1 MKRLIIL
8 SLALATLLAGC
19 SSNKKA
25 LEISNGDITLQ
36 MNKKMQMK
44 VISNNK
50 ETLSFHDDFI
60 SADAIVAQEV
70 TIDSWKLESET
81 THTTPRGEAIT
92 IEGIFEEDGY
102 GVKKTQTIIAP
113 EGFEGMLLI
122 ETKYENIG
130 EKSLNLK
137 SVEQNRF
144 YVDSDEVIWSFQ
156 PTSTSSRAN
165 WILPVEEGFYQQN
178 YLGMNNCD
186 YGGGIPLVTLW
197 RRDGGLS
204 VGLVEPVLK
213 TINMPIERVA
223 GQSGATMK
231 LEREWEDMYEFAA
244 GEELVMDRSFIAVTT
259 GDYFDPLKLFSDYM
273 YAHEGITPSESEPE
287 AFEPVWCAWG
297 YERTF
302 TIEEV
307 VGTLDKVK
315 EVGFKWV
322 DVDDGYQ
329 IAEGDWETN
338 SRIGGD
344 HRMRYLTK
352 EIHKRGLKAKLWWA
366 PIAADPGTKVLREHP
381 EMQLLTDEWVPEYIS
396 WWDSYYLSPVNPH
409 TMKYT
414 TDLVKKFIG
423 DWGFDGLKLD
433 GQHMNLC
440 EPDYNE
446 HSGLEYPAEAQER
459 MPEIF
464 KAIYDTARSIKDYAV
479 VQFCPCGCA
488 INFFHT
494 PYMNQAVASDPTS
507 SAQIRMKRKA
517 YAAMNPKMAYYADH
531 VELSDGT
538 DDFATQLGIGGVL
551 GSKFTWPKNN
561 PNVKVNYL
569 DNDVL
574 VDYLLTPEKEVYYKK
589 WVGLYNE
596 YMLSTGDYLN
606 LYDLGFDMPEGHV
619 IAKDGKMYY
628 AFYAEEWNGEPIEL
642 RGLDASKSYKVTEY
656 TTDEKKS
663 YAIEGSAP
671 YISPNFS
678 RNYLIEVEAM

>member
-1 MKRLIIL
+1 MKKITIL
-8 SLALATLLAGC
+8 GVAAALLLGSC
-19 SSNKKA
+19 STN
-25 LEISNGDITLQ
+25 EISNGDITLRF
-36 MNKKMQMK
+36 NGRMQSC
-44 VISNNK
+44 VTSNN
-50 ETLSFHDDFI
+50 EATDSFHKDYI
-60 SADAIVAQEV
+60 SADALVAEEV
-70 TIDSWKLESET
+70 TIDTWTLRSSER
-81 THTTPRGEAIT
+81 HTTPKGEALTLRGEYSQ
-92 IEGIFEEDGY
+92 GGY
-102 GVKKTQTIIAP
+102 GVEKIQTIIAP
-113 EGFEGMLLI
+113 EGFDGMLLI
-122 ETKYENIG
+122 ETQYVNNGK
-130 EKSLNLK
+130 KALRLK
-137 SVEQNRF
+137 SAEQNRTI
-144 YVDSDEVIWSFQ
+144 VDSDEVVWSFQ

-165 WILPVEEGFYQQN
+165 WILPVEDGFYQKN

-186 YGGGIPLVTLW
+186 YGGGIPFVTLW
-197 RRDGGLS
+197 RRDGGVS

-223 GQSGATMK
+223 GEGAAKMK
-231 LEREWEDMYEFAA
+231 LEREWEDRLEFAV
-244 GEELVMDRSFIAVTT
+244 GDTLTMDRSFIAVST
-259 GDYFDPLKLFSDYM
+259 GDYFEPLQLFSNYM
-273 YAHEGITPSESEPE
+273 YAHEGITPAESEPE

-338 SRIGGD
+338 KRIGGD
-344 HRMRYLTK
+344 HRMRYLTR

-381 EMQLLTDEWVPEYIS
+381 EMKLLTDEWVPEYIS
-396 WWDSYYLSPVNPH
+396 WWDSFYLSPVNPH
-409 TMKYT
+409 TMEYT
-414 TDLVKKFIG
+414 TDLVKRFID

-446 HSGLEYPAEAQER
+446 HSGLDYPEQAQER

-464 KAIYDTARSIKDYAV
+464 KAIYDTARSLKEYAV

-488 INFFHT
+488 VNFFHT

-517 YAAMNPKMAYYADH
+517 YAAINPKMAYYADH
-531 VELSDGT
+531 VELSDGA

-606 LYDLGFDMPEGHV
+606 LYDLGFDKPEGHV
-619 IAKDGKMYY
+619 ITKDGNMYY
-628 AFYAEEWNGEPIEL
+628 AFYADEWNGEPVEL
-642 RGLDASKSYKVTEY
+642 RGLDADKRYLVTEY
-656 TTDEKKS
+656 TADEKKS
-663 YAIEGSAP
+663 YEVEGSNP
-671 YISPNFS
+671 YINPTFKL
-678 RNYLIEVEAM
+678 NYLIEVKPL

>member
-1 MKRLIIL
+1 MKKTVIL
-8 SLALATLLAGC
+8 GLAGALLMASC
-19 SSNKKA
+19 SGSKV
-25 LEISNGDITLQ
+25 EITNGDITLQ
-36 MNKKMQMK
+36 FNGKMQSR
-44 VISNNK
+44 VISNNEETERFHK
-50 ETLSFHDDFI
+50 EFI
-60 SADAIVAQEV
+60 SADALVAEEL
-70 TIDSWKLESET
+70 TIDTWKLKDVKRES
-81 THTTPRGEAIT
+81 TPEGEVVTLRGEYKNN
-92 IEGIFEEDGY
+92 GF
-102 GVKKTQTIIAP
+102 GVEKVQTIKALND
-113 EGFEGMLLI
+113 FDGMLLI
-122 ETKYENIG
+122 ETTYTNTGK
-130 EKSLNLK
+130 KSMRLK
-137 SVEQNRF
+137 SAEQNKTL
-144 YVDSDEVIWSFQ
+144 VDSKEVVWSFQ
-156 PTSTSSRAN
+156 PTSTSARAN
-165 WILPVEEGFYQQN
+165 WILPVEDGFYQKN

-186 YGGGIPLVTLW
+186 YGGGIPFVTLW
-197 RRDGGLS
+197 RRDGGVS

-213 TINMPIERVA
+213 TINMPIERIA
-223 GQSGATMK
+223 GRGAAQMK
-231 LEREWEDMYEFAA
+231 LEREWEGRMEFAEGDA
-244 GEELVMDRSFIAVTT
+244 LQMERSFIAVST
-259 GDYFDPLKLFSDYM
+259 GDYFEPLQLFSNYM

-322 DVDDGYQ
+322 DVDDGFQ

-366 PIAADPGTKVLREHP
+366 PIAADPGTRVLREHP
-381 EMQLLTDEWVPEYIS
+381 EMKLLTDEWVPEYIS
-396 WWDSYYLSPVNPH
+396 WWDSFYLSPVNPH
-409 TMKYT
+409 TTKYT
-414 TDLVKKFIG
+414 TDLVKRFLG

-440 EPDYNE
+440 EPDHNE

-464 KAIYDTARSIKDYAV
+464 KAIYDTARSIKDFAV

-517 YAAMNPKMAYYADH
+517 YAAINPKMAYYADH
-531 VELSDGT
+531 VELSDGAM
-538 DDFATQLGIGGVL
+538 DFATQLGIGGVL

-574 VDYLLTPEKEVYYKK
+574 VDYLLTPEKEVIYKK
-589 WVGLYNE
+589 WVGLYND

-606 LYDLGFDMPEGHV
+606 LYDLGFDVPEGHV
-619 IAKDGKMYY
+619 IAKDGKMFY
-628 AFYAEEWNGEPIEL
+628 AFYAQEWNGEPVEL

-656 TTDEKKS
+656 TTDEKHS
-663 YAIEGSAP
+663 YTIEGSNP
-671 YISPNFS
+671 YINPTFKL
-678 RNYLIEVEAM
+678 NYLIEVEAI

>member
-1 MKRLIIL
+1 MKKLTLL
-8 SLALATLLAGC
+8 SLAGLLLLASC
-19 SSNKKA
+19 STK
-25 LEISNGDITLQ
+25 EITNGDITLQ
-36 MNKKMQMK
+36 INNKMQTR
-44 VISNNK
+44 VTSNN
-50 ETLSFHDDFI
+50 EATDSFHDAFI
-60 SADAIVAQEV
+60 APDAIVAEEV
-70 TIDSWKLESET
+70 KIDSWSLKESRRE
-81 THTTPRGEAIT
+81 TTPRGEALT
-92 IEGIFEEDGY
+92 LRGEYNKGGF
-102 GVKKTQTIIAP
+102 GVEKIQTIIAP
-113 EGFEGMLLI
+113 EGFDGMLLV
-122 ETKYENIG
+122 ETKYVNTG
-130 EKSLNLK
+130 EKALRIK
-137 SVEQNRF
+137 SVEQNRTK
-144 YVDSDEVIWSFQ
+144 VDSQEVIWSFQ
-156 PTSTSSRAN
+156 PTSTSARAN
-165 WILPVEEGFYQQN
+165 WILPVEEGFYQKN

-186 YGGGIPLVTLW
+186 YGGGIPFVTLW
-197 RRDGGLS
+197 RRDGGVS

-213 TINMPIERVA
+213 TINMPIERIA
-223 GQSGATMK
+223 GQEGAEMK
-231 LEREWEDMYEFAA
+231 LERVWEERMEFAA
-244 GEELVMDRSFIAVTT
+244 GDTLTMERSFVAVST
-259 GDYFDPLKLFSDYM
+259 GDYFEPLKLFSEYM
-273 YAHEGITPSESEPE
+273 YAHEGITPAESEPE

-315 EVGFKWV
+315 EVAFKWV

-338 SRIGGD
+338 KRIGGD
-344 HRMRYLTK
+344 HRMRYLTR

-381 EMQLLTDEWVPEYIS
+381 EMKLLTSEWVPEYIS

-409 TMKYT
+409 TTKYT
-414 TDLVKKFIG
+414 TDLVKRFLG

-440 EPDYNE
+440 EPDHNH
-446 HSGLEYPAEAQER
+446 HSGLDYPEEAQER

-517 YAAMNPKMAYYADH
+517 YAAINPKMAYYADH
-531 VELSDGT
+531 VELSDGGM
-538 DDFATQLGIGGVL
+538 DFATQLGIGGVL

-574 VDYLLTPEKEVYYKK
+574 VDYLLTPEKEVIFKK
-589 WVGLYNE
+589 WVGLYND

-606 LYDLGFDMPEGHV
+606 LYDLGFDKPEGHV
-619 IAKDGKMYY
+619 IRKNGKMYY
-628 AFYAEEWNGEPIEL
+628 AFYADEWSGEKVEL
-642 RGLDASKSYKVTEY
+642 RGLDATKQYKVTEY
-656 TTDEKKS
+656 TTDEKHT
-663 YAIEGSAP
+663 YTIEGAEP
-671 YISPNFS
+671 YITPTF
-678 RNYLIEVEAM
+678 RLNYLIEVEEI

>member
-1 MKRLIIL
+1 MKRLSIL
-8 SLALATLLAGC
+8 SLALAALLAGC
-19 SSNKKA
+19 GSSKI
-25 LEISNGDITLQ
+25 EITNGDITLQ
-36 MNKKMQMK
+36 INGKMQSR
-44 VISNNK
+44 VISNNEQTK
-50 ETLSFHDDFI
+50 SFHGDFL
-60 SADAIVAQEV
+60 SSDAIVAEEL
-70 TIDSWKLESET
+70 TIDKWNLDKKSKLSTE
-81 THTTPRGEAIT
+81 RGEAI
-92 IEGIFEEDGY
+92 ELQGSFHKNGY
-102 GVKKTQTIIAP
+102 GVEKIQTIIAP
-113 EGFEGMLLI
+113 EGFEGMLLV
-122 ETKYENIG
+122 ETKYVNTG
-130 EKSLNLK
+130 EKPMRLK
-137 SVEQNRF
+137 SVEQNRVV
-144 YVDSDEVIWSFQ
+144 VDSDEVIWSFQ
-156 PTSTSSRAN
+156 PTSTSARAN
-165 WILPVEEGFYQQN
+165 WILPVEEGFYQEN

-186 YGGGIPLVTLW
+186 YGGGIPFVTLW
-197 RRDGGLS
+197 RRDGGVS

-213 TINMPIERVA
+213 TINMPIERIA
-223 GQSGATMK
+223 GTSGATMK
-231 LEREWEDMYEFAA
+231 LEREWEDRAEFAV
-244 GEELVMDRSFIAVTT
+244 GDTLVMDRSFIAVST
-259 GDYFDPLKLFSDYM
+259 GDYFEPLQLFSNYM
-273 YAHEGITPSESEPE
+273 YTHEGITPSESEPE

-302 TIEEV
+302 TVEEV
-307 VGTLDKVK
+307 LGTLDKVK

-322 DVDDGYQ
+322 DIDDGYQ
-329 IAEGDWETN
+329 IAEGDWDVN
-338 SRIGGD
+338 KRIGGD
-344 HRMRYLTK
+344 SQMRRLTR

-381 EMQLLTDEWVPEYIS
+381 EMKLLTDEWVPEYIS

-409 TMKYT
+409 TQKYT

-440 EPDYNE
+440 EPDHNE

-464 KAIYDTARSIKDYAV
+464 KAIYDTARSLKDYAV

-517 YAAMNPKMAYYADH
+517 YAAINPKMAYYADH
-531 VELSDGT
+531 VELSDGA

-569 DNDVL
+569 DNDEV
-574 VDYLLTPEKEVYYKK
+574 VDYLLTPEKEVYFKK

-606 LYDLGFDMPEGHV
+606 LYDLGFDVPEGHA

-628 AFYAEEWNGEPIEL
+628 AFYAEEWQGEPIEL
-642 RGLDASKSYKVTEY
+642 RGLEAEKSYKVTEY
-656 TTDEKKS
+656 TSDEKKS
-663 YAIEGSAP
+663 YTIEGSNP
-671 YISPNFS
+671 YISPSFKL
-678 RNYLIEVEAM
+678 NYLIEVEAL

>member
-1 MKRLIIL
+1 MKKITIL
-8 SLALATLLAGC
+8 GVAAALLLGSC
-19 SSNKKA
+19 STN
-25 LEISNGDITLQ
+25 EISNGDITLRF
-36 MNKKMQMK
+36 NGRMQSC
-44 VISNNK
+44 VTSNN
-50 ETLSFHDDFI
+50 EATDSFHNDYI
-60 SADAIVAQEV
+60 SADALVAEEV
-70 TIDSWKLESET
+70 TIDTWTLRSSER
-81 THTTPRGEAIT
+81 HTTPKGEALTLRGEYSQ
-92 IEGIFEEDGY
+92 GGY
-102 GVKKTQTIIAP
+102 GVEKIQTIIAP
-113 EGFEGMLLI
+113 EGFDGMLLI
-122 ETKYENIG
+122 ETQYVNNGK
-130 EKSLNLK
+130 KALRLK
-137 SVEQNRF
+137 SAEQNRTI
-144 YVDSDEVIWSFQ
+144 VDSDEVVWSFQ

-165 WILPVEEGFYQQN
+165 WILPVEDGFYQKN

-186 YGGGIPLVTLW
+186 YGGGIPFVTLW
-197 RRDGGLS
+197 RRDGGVS

-223 GQSGATMK
+223 GREATMK
-231 LEREWEDMYEFAA
+231 LEREWEDRMHFGVGDTLTME
-244 GEELVMDRSFIAVTT
+244 RSFIAVST
-259 GDYFDPLKLFSDYM
+259 GDYFEPLQLFSNYM
-273 YAHEGITPSESEPE
+273 YTHEGITPSESEPE

-322 DVDDGYQ
+322 DADDGYQ

-338 SRIGGD
+338 KRIGGD
-344 HRMRYLTK
+344 HRMRYLTR

-366 PIAADPGTKVLREHP
+366 PIAADPGTKVLSEHP
-381 EMQLLTDEWVPEYIS
+381 EMKLLTREWVPEYIS
-396 WWDSYYLSPVNPH
+396 WWDSFYLSPVNPH
-409 TMKYT
+409 TMAYT
-414 TDLVKKFIG
+414 TDLVKKFID

-440 EPDYNE
+440 EPDHNE
-446 HSGLEYPAEAQER
+446 HSGLDYPEQAQER

-464 KAIYDTARSIKDYAV
+464 KVIYDTARSIKDYAV

-517 YAAMNPKMAYYADH
+517 YAAINPKMAYYADH
-531 VELSDGT
+531 VELSDGA

-606 LYDLGFDMPEGHV
+606 LYDLGFDVPEGHV

-628 AFYAEEWNGEPIEL
+628 AFYAEEWNGEPVEL
-642 RGLDASKSYKVTEY
+642 RGLDAEKRYVVTEY

-663 YAIEGSAP
+663 YEIEGSNP
-671 YISPNFS
+671 YITPSFKL
-678 RNYLIEVEAM
+678 NYLIEVKAL

>member
-1 MKRLIIL
+1 MKRLTL
-8 SLALATLLAGC
+8 LAVAGALLLAGC
-19 SSNKKA
+19 STN
-25 LEISNGDITLQ
+25 EISNGDITLRF
-36 MNKKMQMK
+36 NNKMQSR
-44 VISNNK
+44 VVSNN
-50 ETLSFHDDFI
+50 ETTDSFHSDFI
-60 SADAIVAQEV
+60 SADALVAEEV
-70 TIDSWKLESET
+70 TIDTWSLKKST
-81 THTTPRGEAIT
+81 KHTTEKGEAIT
-92 IEGIFEEDGY
+92 LKGEY
-102 GVKKTQTIIAP
+102 KKNGFAVEKIQTIIAP
-113 EGFEGMLLI
+113 EGFENMLLI
-122 ETKYENIG
+122 ETKYVNTG
-130 EKSLNLK
+130 EKSLRLK
-137 SVEQNRF
+137 SAEQNRTI
-144 YVDSDEVIWSFQ
+144 VDSDEVVWSFQ

-165 WILPVEEGFYQQN
+165 WILPVEDGFYQKN

-186 YGGGIPLVTLW
+186 YGGGIPFVTLW
-197 RRDGGLS
+197 RRDGGVS

-223 GQSGATMK
+223 GREATMK
-231 LEREWEDMYEFAA
+231 LEREWEDRMHFGVGDTLTME
-244 GEELVMDRSFIAVTT
+244 RSFIAVST
-259 GDYFDPLKLFSDYM
+259 GDYFEPLQLFSNYM
-273 YAHEGITPSESEPE
+273 YTHEGITPSESEPE

-338 SRIGGD
+338 KRIGGD
-344 HRMRYLTK
+344 HRMRYLTS

-381 EMQLLTDEWVPEYIS
+381 EMKLLTREWVPEYIS
-396 WWDSYYLSPVNPH
+396 WWDSFYLSPVNPH
-409 TMKYT
+409 TMAYT
-414 TDLVKKFIG
+414 TDLVKKFID

-440 EPDYNE
+440 EPDHNE
-446 HSGLEYPAEAQER
+446 HSGLDYPEQAQER

-488 INFFHT
+488 VNFFHT

-517 YAAMNPKMAYYADH
+517 YAAINPKMAYYADH
-531 VELSDGT
+531 VELSDGA

-606 LYDLGFDMPEGHV
+606 LYDLGFDVPEGHV

-628 AFYAEEWNGEPIEL
+628 AFYAEEWNGEPVEL
-642 RGLDASKSYKVTEY
+642 RGLDAEKRYVVTEY

-663 YAIEGSAP
+663 YEIEGSNP
-671 YISPNFS
+671 YITPSFKL
-678 RNYLIEVEAM
+678 NYLIEVKAL